1 MTYALRFLASD
12 PYGRGGFT
20 CPGTFATRED
30 ADELRRA
37 MPNGAHVE
45 VVKTDPDG

>member
-1 MTYALRFLASD
+1 MTYALRFLPTD

-20 CPGTFATRED
+20 NPGTFATHAA
-30 ADELRRA
+30 ADEVRRA

-45 VVKTDPDG
+45 VVESDPDG